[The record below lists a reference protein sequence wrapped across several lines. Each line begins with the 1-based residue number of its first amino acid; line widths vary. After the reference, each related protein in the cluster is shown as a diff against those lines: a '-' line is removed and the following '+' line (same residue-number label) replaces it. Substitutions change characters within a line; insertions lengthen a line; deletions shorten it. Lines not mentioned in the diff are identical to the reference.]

1 MLDKV
6 KLALALSANTFD
18 TELAELITAAV
29 LDLKIAEVNSDA
41 VVSEPTDP
49 LVARAII
56 SYCVYHFELEHGDT
70 DKADR
75 FKAAYDEQKAQ
86 MSMATGYTVWKN
98 APSN

>member
-6 KLALALSANTFD
+6 KMALALSANTFD
-18 TELAELITAAV
+18 TELSELITAAV

-41 VVSEPTDP
+41 VVSEPTDS
-49 LVARAII
+49 LVSRAII
-56 SYCVYHFELEHGDT
+56 SYCVYHFELEHGDSNRA
-70 DKADR
+70 DK

-86 MSMATGYTVWKN
+86 MSMATGYTVWT

>member
-18 TELAELITAAV
+18 TELRELITAAV
-29 LDLKIAEVNSDA
+29 LDLKIAEVNSEA
-41 VVSEPTDP
+41 VTSEPTDS
-49 LVARAII
+49 LVSRAIT

-70 DKADR
+70 NKAER

-86 MSMATGYTVWKN
+86 MGMREGYTVWT
-98 APSN
+98 AAT

>member
-18 TELAELITAAV
+18 TELTELITAAV
-29 LDLKIAEVNSDA
+29 LDLKIAEVNSEA
-41 VVSEPTDP
+41 VTSEPTDP
-49 LVARAII
+49 LVSRVIT

-70 DKADR
+70 NKAER

-86 MSMATGYTVWKN
+86 LSMATGYTVWN

>member
-6 KLALALSANTFD
+6 KLALALSTTTFD

-41 VVSEPTDP
+41 VTSEPTDP
-49 LVARAII
+49 IVARAII
-56 SYCVYHFELEHGDT
+56 SYCVYHFELEHGDQT
-70 DKADR
+70 KAER

-86 MSMATGYTVWKN
+86 MSMATGYTVWN
-98 APSN
+98 AQSS